1 MVELQLHVVRE
12 PSNQTLGMK
21 VIAVKSNNE
30 IVVLVED
37 VAPNSSSAL
46 AGLRVRFFPLLY
58 YICLHVTCYGLR
70 MHATTSWHI
79 SLPFVVVRY
88 LFVCETALIS
98 FFVETLLSRRLEI
111 SCDQPTDTRWI
122 HSWIRRL
129 VSIPSSQLWKNY
141 LLASMLSL
149 SEHLV
154 A

>member
-70 MHATTSWHI
+70 MHATTS
-79 SLPFVVVRY
+79 
-88 LFVCETALIS
+88 
-98 FFVETLLSRRLEI
+98 
-111 SCDQPTDTRWI
+111 
-122 HSWIRRL
+122 
-129 VSIPSSQLWKNY
+129 
-141 LLASMLSL
+141 
-149 SEHLV
+149 
-154 A
+154 